1 MFVHVLVDQ
10 RTKLDM
16 NSIKGIFMGYGDEG
30 EMGYRSYK
38 DGQISAKEFQNR
50 MWRNM
55 FHERLTFLKSIK
67 GNEMEPTFASQGETI
82 LVRKIPSPSSRS
94 VFIGDVVLFK
104 DPLNPEQ
111 ERVRRV
117 AAIEG
122 DQMVSTDTKDLPFA
136 LDDGH
141 CWVISDNESINPTTS
156 GDSRTFGQLPM
167 ENIVGRVIY
176 ACRSSD
182 DHAHVINSDEA
193 MQQDSPV
200 LAIEL
205 DVNELSQND
214 SH

>member
-1 MFVHVLVDQ
+1 MAMTAWL
-10 RTKLDM
+10 RYLYTKLG
-16 NSIKGIFMGYGDEG
+16 NSLPSSLK
-30 EMGYRSYK
+30 SYK

-55 FHERLTFLKSIK
+55 FYERLTFLKSIK
-67 GNEMEPTFASQGETI
+67 GNEMEPTFTSQGETI

-122 DQMVSTDTKDLPFA
+122 DQMVSTDTNDLPFA

-182 DHAHVINSDEA
+182 DHAHVVNSDEA